1 MQLLVSLF
9 SHIMDA
15 CYAVVPNHWLDIVLF
30 TAITKVIQ
38 FPLSLWCHRNSLT
51 MVSLMPETNRLKAK
65 YFGDNERIGE
75 ESAALFKREHY
86 HPMLSLLPLGVQI
99 VILMG
104 FVKVIYR
111 IARENPGSPIAIVP
125 ASDGGIAWLMPVVA
139 GAAALTLGLCQ
150 NHINPLQHEQS
161 RAQQI
166 VTNGISIAISLFLGC
181 FVGMGVGL
189 YWACSNLFSILV
201 QLWCNATLRPSRY
214 IDYPALRQSQAELA
228 RLDELGKTAVSKED
242 RRRERQDYRRFFK
255 VANKH
260 VVFYSESSGFY
271 KYFKNTIAYLLSHSN
286 LVVHYVTNDPKD
298 QVFEIAKREPRIR
311 PYYIGPVKI
320 IPLFMKMDSDM
331 VVMTTPDL
339 DRFQLKRSY
348 VRKDVEYCYQPH
360 GVCSMTMVTR
370 EHAYDSYDTFFGTG
384 PHQFEEIRAMEKF
397 YGTKPKNLV
406 PCGYGLLDDLV
417 ESVSSLSKSGNGP
430 KTVLIA
436 PSYQAD
442 NILDSCLDGLLESLV
457 GKGFKII
464 VRPHPQYK
472 KRYPARLEA
481 LVEKYRGR
489 MDDMFLF
496 ETDFSS
502 NRSTFTA
509 DVLVTDW
516 STIAHEFAFSVLRPV
531 LFIDTPMK
539 VVNPNYAKY
548 GLPVTDIEW
557 RNEIGV
563 SLRPD
568 DAPKALEV
576 VRDLLANGESRA
588 ESLRK
593 FRDKVVFSV
602 GHFGENSG
610 RYILSRLLERSRR
623 NAASPRT
630 TTERNSK

>member
-1 MQLLVSLF
+1 MHLLVSLF
-9 SHIMDA
+9 DRIMSL
-15 CYAVVPNHWLDIVLF
+15 CYAVVPNHWADIVLF
-30 TAITKVIQ
+30 TAITKVLQ

-86 HPMLSLLPLGVQI
+86 HPMLSLVPLGVQI

-111 IARENPGSPIAIVP
+111 IARENPGSPIALVP
-125 ASDGGIAWLMPVVA
+125 ATDGGIAWIMPLAA

-161 RAQQI
+161 RAQQF

-228 RLDELGKTAVSKED
+228 RLQELGKTSVSKED
-242 RRRERQDYRRFFK
+242 RRRERRDYRRFFS

-260 VVFYSESSGFY
+260 VVFYSEASGFY
-271 KYFKNTIAYLLSHSN
+271 KYFKNTIAFLLEHSN
-286 LVVHYVTNDPKD
+286 LVIHYVTNDPKD
-298 QVFEIAKREPRIR
+298 QVFRVAESQPRIR

-320 IPLFMKMDSDM
+320 IPLFMKMDADM

-370 EHAYDSYDTFFGTG
+370 ERAYDAYDTFFGTG
-384 PHQFEEIRAMEKF
+384 PHQFAEIRAMEKY
-397 YGTKPKNLV
+397 YGTKEKTLV

-417 ESVSSLSKSGNGP
+417 ESVRTLRKPGNGP
-430 KTVLIA
+430 KTVLIG

-442 NILDSCLDGLLESLV
+442 NILDSCLDGLLESIV
-457 GKGFKII
+457 GKGFRVI

-481 LVEKYRGR
+481 LVEKWKDRF
-489 MDDMFLF
+489 DENFFF

-502 NRSTFTA
+502 NESTFSA

-539 VVNPNYAKY
+539 VVNPNYKAY

-563 SLRPD
+563 SLKPD
-568 DAPKALEV
+568 EVSRAGDV
-576 VRDLLANGESRA
+576 VRDLLANGEARA
-588 ESLRK
+588 ESLRA

-623 NAASPRT
+623 KS
-630 TTERNSK
+630 EQ

>member
-1 MQLLVSLF
+1 MHLLVALF
-9 SHIMDA
+9 SYIMDA
-15 CYAVVPNHWLDIVLF
+15 CYAVVPNYWVDIILF
-30 TAITKVIQ
+30 TFVTKILQ
-38 FPLSLWCHRNSLT
+38 LPLSLWCHRNSLT
-51 MVSLMPETNRLKAK
+51 MVALMPETNRLKAK

-86 HPMLSLLPLGVQI
+86 HPLLSLVPLGVQI

-111 IARENPGSPIAIVP
+111 IARENPGSPIALVP
-125 ASDGGIAWLMPVVA
+125 ATDGGIAWIMPLAA

-166 VTNGISIAISLFLGC
+166 TTNGISIAISLFLGC

-189 YWACSNLFSILV
+189 YWAFSNLFSILV
-201 QLWCNATLRPSRY
+201 QLACNAILRPSKY
-214 IDYPALRQSQAELA
+214 IDYPALRASQAELA
-228 RLDELGKTAVSKED
+228 RLHELGRTTVSRED
-242 RRRERQDYRRFFK
+242 RRREREHYRRFFK

-260 VVFYSESSGFY
+260 LVFYSESSGFY
-271 KYFKNTIAYLLSHSN
+271 KYFKNTIAYVLAHSN
-286 LVVHYVTNDPKD
+286 LVVHYVTNDPND

-320 IPLFMKMDSDM
+320 IPLFMKMDADM
-331 VVMTTPDL
+331 VIMTTPDL

-370 EHAYDSYDTFFGTG
+370 EHAYDAYDTFFGTG
-384 PHQFEEIRAMEKF
+384 PHQFKEIRAMEKY
-397 YGTKPKNLV
+397 YGTPEKRLV
-406 PCGYGLLDDLV
+406 PAGYGLLDDLV
-417 ESVSSLSKSGNGP
+417 ESVRSLQKPENGP
-430 KTVLIA
+430 KTILVA

-442 NILDSCLDGLLESLV
+442 NILDSCLDGLLGALV
-457 GKGFKII
+457 GKGFRVI

-472 KRYPARLEA
+472 KRYPARMEA
-481 LVEKYRGR
+481 LVEKWRNR
-489 MDDMFLF
+489 LDENFVF

-502 NRSTFTA
+502 NTSTFTA

-516 STIAHEFAFSVLRPV
+516 STIAHEFAFSTLRPV

-539 VVNPNYAKY
+539 IVNPNYKAY

-557 RNEIGV
+557 RNQIGI
-563 SLRPD
+563 SLKPEEAVKAM
-568 DAPKALEV
+568 DA
-576 VRDLLANGESRA
+576 VRKLLDEGFSQSER
-588 ESLRK
+588 LRE
-593 FRDKVVFSV
+593 FRDRVVFSV
-602 GHFGENSG
+602 GHFGDTTG
-610 RYILSRLLERSRR
+610 RYILSRLVERSRR
-623 NAASPRT
+623 KAFNPPST
-630 TTERNSK
+630 SEGKQK

>member
-1 MQLLVSLF
+1 MQTIVSIF
-9 SHIMDA
+9 ERIMELCHA
-15 CYAVVPNHWLDIVLF
+15 LVPNYWVDIVLF
-30 TAITKVIQ
+30 TAITKVLQ

-51 MVSLMPETNRLKAK
+51 MVALMPETNRLKAK

-86 HPMLSLLPLGVQI
+86 HPLLSLVPLGVQI

-111 IARENPGSPIAIVP
+111 IARENPGSPIALVP
-125 ASDGGIAWLMPVVA
+125 ATDGGIAWIMPLAA

-166 VTNGISIAISLFLGC
+166 TTNGISIAISLFLGC

-189 YWACSNLFSILV
+189 YWAFSNLFSILV
-201 QLWCNATLRPSRY
+201 QLACNAILRPSRY
-214 IDYPALRQSQAELA
+214 IDYPALRASQAELA
-228 RLDELGKTAVSKED
+228 RLQELGRTAVSRED
-242 RRRERQDYRRFFK
+242 RRREREDYRRFFK

-260 VVFYSESSGFY
+260 LVFYSESSGFY
-271 KYFKNTIAYLLSHSN
+271 KYFKNTIAYLLGHSN
-286 LVVHYVTNDPKD
+286 LVIHYVTNDPKD
-298 QVFEIAKREPRIR
+298 QVFHVAESQPRIR

-320 IPLFMKMDSDM
+320 IPLFMKMDADM

-370 EHAYDSYDTFFGTG
+370 EHAYDAYDTFFGTG
-384 PHQFEEIRAMEKF
+384 PHQFEEIRAMEKY
-397 YGTKPKNLV
+397 YGTKEKTLV

-417 ESVSSLSKSGNGP
+417 DSVRTLRKSGEGP
-430 KTVLIA
+430 KTILIG

-442 NILDSCLDGLLESLV
+442 NILDSCLDGLLDALV
-457 GKGFKII
+457 GKGFRVI

-481 LVEKYRGR
+481 LVEKWRDR
-489 MDDMFLF
+489 LDENFVF

-502 NRSTFTA
+502 NTSTFMA

-539 VVNPNYAKY
+539 VVNPNYKAY

-557 RNEIGV
+557 RNKIGV
-563 SLRPD
+563 SLKPEEVSRAGD
-568 DAPKALEV
+568 V
-576 VRDLLANGESRA
+576 VRDLLANGEARA
-588 ESLRK
+588 ESLRA
-593 FRDKVVFSV
+593 FRDEVVFTV

-623 NAASPRT
+623 KTAP
-630 TTERNSK
+630 

>member
-1 MQLLVSLF
+1 
-9 SHIMDA
+9 MDL
-15 CYAVVPNHWLDIVLF
+15 CFAVVPNHWLDIVLF
-30 TAITKVIQ
+30 TFITKILQ
-38 FPLSLWCHRNSLT
+38 LPISLWCHRNSLT
-51 MVSLMPETNRLKAK
+51 MVSLMPETNRLKVK

-75 ESAALFKREHY
+75 ESAALFKRKHY
-86 HPMLSLLPLGVQI
+86 HPLLSLVPLSVQVI
-99 VILMG
+99 ILMG

-111 IARENPGSPIAIVP
+111 IARENPGSAIALVP
-125 ASDGGIAWLMPVVA
+125 ATDGGIAWLMPIVA
-139 GAAALTLGLCQ
+139 GFAAFILGLCQ

-166 VTNGISIAISLFLGC
+166 TTNGISIAISLSLGC

-189 YWACSNLFSILV
+189 YWAFSNLFSILV
-201 QLWCNATLRPSRY
+201 QLACNAILRPSKY
-214 IDYPALRQSQAELA
+214 IDYPALRSSQKELV
-228 RLDELGKTAVSKED
+228 RLQELGRTSVSKED
-242 RRRERQDYRRFFK
+242 KHRERVDYRKFFR

-271 KYFKNTIAYLLSHSN
+271 KYFKNTIAYLLSRSN
-286 LVVHYVTNDPKD
+286 LIVHYITNDPKD
-298 QVFEIAKREPRIR
+298 QIFEIAKREPRIR

-320 IPLFMKMDSDM
+320 IPLFMKMDADM
-331 VVMTTPDL
+331 VIMTTPDL

-384 PHQFEEIRAMEKF
+384 PHQFEEIRAMEKY
-397 YGTKPKNLV
+397 YGTPEKRLV

-417 ESVSSLSKSGNGP
+417 ESVKAMHKP
-430 KTVLIA
+430 ADAQKTILIA

-442 NILDSCLDGLLESLV
+442 NILDSCLDELLEALV
-457 GKGFKII
+457 GKGFRII

-481 LVEKYRGR
+481 IVEKWSSRLNES
-489 MDDMFLF
+489 FLF

-502 NRSTFTA
+502 NVSTFTA

-516 STIAHEFAFSVLRPV
+516 STIAHEFAFSTLRPV

-539 VVNPNYAKY
+539 IVNPNYEAY

-557 RNEIGV
+557 RSRLGI
-563 SLRPD
+563 SLKPE
-568 DAPKALEV
+568 DAGSALEA
-576 VRDLLANGESRA
+576 VRQLLAEGASQAQR
-588 ESLRK
+588 LRE
-593 FRDKVVFSV
+593 FRDRVVFSV

-610 RYILSRLLERSRR
+610 RYILSRLLERSKHST
-623 NAASPRT
+623 NIQP
-630 TTERNSK
+630 EKQGDNP

>member
-1 MQLLVSLF
+1 MHLLVAF
-9 SHIMDA
+9 FGRIMDL
-15 CYAVVPNHWLDIVLF
+15 CFAVVPNHWLDIVLF
-30 TAITKVIQ
+30 TFITKILQ
-38 FPLSLWCHRNSLT
+38 LPISLWCHRNSLT
-51 MVSLMPETNRLKAK
+51 MVSLMPETNRLKVK

-75 ESAALFKREHY
+75 ESAALFKRKHY
-86 HPMLSLLPLGVQI
+86 HPLLSLVPLSVQVI
-99 VILMG
+99 ILMG

-111 IARENPGSPIAIVP
+111 IARENPGSAIALVP
-125 ASDGGIAWLMPVVA
+125 ATDGGIAWLMPIVA
-139 GAAALTLGLCQ
+139 GFAAFILGLCQ

-166 VTNGISIAISLFLGC
+166 TTNGISIAISLSLGC

-189 YWACSNLFSILV
+189 YWAFSNLFSILV
-201 QLWCNATLRPSRY
+201 QLACNAILRPSKY
-214 IDYPALRQSQAELA
+214 IDYPALRSSQKELV
-228 RLDELGKTAVSKED
+228 RLQELGRTSVSKED
-242 RRRERQDYRRFFK
+242 KHRERVDYRKFFR

-271 KYFKNTIAYLLSHSN
+271 KYFKNTIAYLLSRSN
-286 LVVHYVTNDPKD
+286 LIVHYITNDPKD
-298 QVFEIAKREPRIR
+298 QIFEIAKREPRIR

-320 IPLFMKMDSDM
+320 IPLFMKMDADM
-331 VVMTTPDL
+331 VIMTTPDL

-384 PHQFEEIRAMEKF
+384 PHQFEEIRAMEKY
-397 YGTKPKNLV
+397 YGTPEKRLV

-417 ESVSSLSKSGNGP
+417 ESVKAMHKP
-430 KTVLIA
+430 ADAQKTILIA

-442 NILDSCLDGLLESLV
+442 NILDSCLDELLEALV
-457 GKGFKII
+457 GKGFRII

-481 LVEKYRGR
+481 LVEKWSSRLNES
-489 MDDMFLF
+489 FLF

-502 NRSTFTA
+502 NVSTFTA

-516 STIAHEFAFSVLRPV
+516 STIAHEFAFSTLRPV

-539 VVNPNYAKY
+539 IVNPNYKAY

-557 RNEIGV
+557 RSRLGI
-563 SLRPD
+563 SLKPE
-568 DAPKALEV
+568 DAGSALEA
-576 VRDLLANGESRA
+576 VRQLLAEGASQAQR
-588 ESLRK
+588 LRE
-593 FRDKVVFSV
+593 FRDRVVFSV

-610 RYILSRLLERSRR
+610 RYILSRLLERSKHST
-623 NAASPRT
+623 NIQP
-630 TTERNSK
+630 EKQGDNP

>member
-1 MQLLVSLF
+1 
-9 SHIMDA
+9 MDL
-15 CYAVVPNHWLDIVLF
+15 CFAVVPNHWLDIVLF
-30 TAITKVIQ
+30 TFITKILQ
-38 FPLSLWCHRNSLT
+38 LPISLWCHRNSLT
-51 MVSLMPETNRLKAK
+51 MVSLMPETNRLKVK

-75 ESAALFKREHY
+75 ESAALFKRKHY
-86 HPMLSLLPLGVQI
+86 HPLLSLVPLSVQVI
-99 VILMG
+99 ILMG

-111 IARENPGSPIAIVP
+111 IARENPGSAIALVP
-125 ASDGGIAWLMPVVA
+125 ATDGGIAWLMPIVA
-139 GAAALTLGLCQ
+139 GFAAFILGLCQ

-166 VTNGISIAISLFLGC
+166 TTNGISIAISLSLGC

-189 YWACSNLFSILV
+189 YWAFSNLFSILV
-201 QLWCNATLRPSRY
+201 QLACNAILRPSKY
-214 IDYPALRQSQAELA
+214 IDYPALRSSQKELV
-228 RLDELGKTAVSKED
+228 RLQELGRTSVSKED
-242 RRRERQDYRRFFK
+242 KHRERVDYRKFFR

-271 KYFKNTIAYLLSHSN
+271 KYFKNTIAYLLSRSN
-286 LVVHYVTNDPKD
+286 LIVHYITNDPKD
-298 QVFEIAKREPRIR
+298 QIFEIAKREPRIR

-320 IPLFMKMDSDM
+320 IPLFMKMDADM
-331 VVMTTPDL
+331 VIMTTPDL

-384 PHQFEEIRAMEKF
+384 PHQFEEIRAMEKY
-397 YGTKPKNLV
+397 YGTPEKRLV

-417 ESVSSLSKSGNGP
+417 ESVKAMHKP
-430 KTVLIA
+430 ADAQKTILIA

-442 NILDSCLDGLLESLV
+442 NILDSCLDELLEALV
-457 GKGFKII
+457 GKGFRII

-481 LVEKYRGR
+481 LVEKWSSRLNES
-489 MDDMFLF
+489 FLF

-502 NRSTFTA
+502 NVSTFTA

-516 STIAHEFAFSVLRPV
+516 STIAHEFAFSTLRPV

-539 VVNPNYAKY
+539 IVNPNYKAY

-557 RNEIGV
+557 RSRLGI
-563 SLRPD
+563 SLKPE
-568 DAPKALEV
+568 DAGSALEA
-576 VRDLLANGESRA
+576 VRQLLAEGASQAQR
-588 ESLRK
+588 LRE
-593 FRDKVVFSV
+593 FRDRVVFSV

-610 RYILSRLLERSRR
+610 RYILSRLLERSKHST
-623 NAASPRT
+623 NIQP
-630 TTERNSK
+630 EKQGDNP